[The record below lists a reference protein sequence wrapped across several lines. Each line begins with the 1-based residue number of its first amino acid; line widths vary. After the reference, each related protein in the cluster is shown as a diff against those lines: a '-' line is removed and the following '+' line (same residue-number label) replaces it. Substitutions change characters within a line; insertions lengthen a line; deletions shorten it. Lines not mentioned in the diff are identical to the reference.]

1 MITGIITFFIIF
13 AVIGSILYGI
23 KLTKTEKVDAVFGN
37 PERAKGG
44 THWIIVGSS
53 FLLIAWLYYS

>member
-1 MITGIITFFIIF
+1 MITGIITFLIIF

-53 FLLIAWLYYS
+53 FL